1 MNKENKFFP
10 ILNINEKTDRE
21 QVPWGKGEKN
31 SDKKVKRTWN
41 HLVQPK
47 FFIIQKVI

>member
-21 QVPWGKGEKN
+21 QVREG
-31 SDKKVKRTWN
+31 KVKRILIRRLKELETT
-41 HLVQPK
+41 
-47 FFIIQKVI
+47 